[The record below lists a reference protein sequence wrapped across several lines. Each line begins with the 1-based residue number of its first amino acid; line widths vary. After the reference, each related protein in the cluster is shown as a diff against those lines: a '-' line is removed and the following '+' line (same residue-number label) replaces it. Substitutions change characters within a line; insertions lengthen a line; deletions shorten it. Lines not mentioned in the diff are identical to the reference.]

1 LVVIIP
7 KAGQKRNVTSG
18 GAAQEIGG
26 VVVAAPKE
34 RPARSRR
41 LGRIV
46 REGGCGAFYDRF
58 LPNNTTQSELGYKHV
73 WIFQDPRLIF
83 GKIQQNPTS
92 QHPHIE
98 KSGTNIMLRSK
109 AIPEILDRICDT
121 NNNHASS
128 SSSYIDAA
136 LFVNSDGE
144 LLGTNTAYNE
154 PEELATLLA
163 DIALDYQYLGDE
175 YVNAMLSEDDP
186 YNDPYNDHDADG
198 GADDDVDG
206 GGDHPGGDGP
216 LPLSSQLKFV
226 LIEMDAG
233 LVGIAACPGIECF
246 VIAIAKNNN
255 STTTPRGLLTAR
267 LQELSSYLQ
276 ESLVPLIEQ
285 GS

>member
-1 LVVIIP
+1 M
-7 KAGQKRNVTSG
+7 SG
-18 GAAQEIGG
+18 KHRSYGPTQLTLNPNWAQ
-26 VVVAAPKE
+26 
-34 RPARSRR
+34 AR
-41 LGRIV
+41 LD
-46 REGGCGAFYDRF
+46 FF
-58 LPNNTTQSELGYKHV
+58 K
-73 WIFQDPRLIF
+73 DPRLIF
-83 GKIQQNPTS
+83 GKIQQNRATR
-92 QHPHIE
+92 QHPHR
-98 KSGTNIMLRSK
+98 KKKRTNIMLRSK
-109 AIPEILDRICDT
+109 AIPEILDRICD
-121 NNNHASS
+121 NNNNNPASSS

-144 LLGTNTAYNE
+144 LLGTNTAYDE

-186 YNDPYNDHDADG
+186 YNDPYDHDADG
-198 GADDDVDG
+198 GADDGDVV
-206 GGDHPGGDGP
+206 DHPGGGGDDGP

-255 STTTPRGLLTAR
+255 TTTTPRGLLTAR

>member
-1 LVVIIP
+1 
-7 KAGQKRNVTSG
+7 
-18 GAAQEIGG
+18 
-26 VVVAAPKE
+26 
-34 RPARSRR
+34 
-41 LGRIV
+41 
-46 REGGCGAFYDRF
+46 
-58 LPNNTTQSELGYKHV
+58 
-73 WIFQDPRLIF
+73 
-83 GKIQQNPTS
+83 
-92 QHPHIE
+92 
-98 KSGTNIMLRSK
+98 MLRSK
-109 AIPEILDRICDT
+109 AIPEILDRICD
-121 NNNHASS
+121 NNNNPAS

-144 LLGTNTAYNE
+144 LLGTNTAYDE

-186 YNDPYNDHDADG
+186 YNDPYNEADG
-198 GADDDVDG
+198 GADDDGGGEHQNGG
-206 GGDHPGGDGP
+206 GGDDGP

-255 STTTPRGLLTAR
+255 TTTTPRGLLTAR